1 MKVFISWSGE
11 LSKNIAEV
19 IKKWLP
25 CIIQSVEVFFSPDDI
40 EKGENWDTKV
50 STELLECKY
59 GIICLTKENVSAP
72 WIHFESGALAKA
84 LDSRVA
90 TLMINV
96 TPTDIKGPLSRYQ
109 ATKLDKDDFFQLIK
123 NINEQL
129 ETQLNIEVLK
139 TLFNTL
145 WDKINNDFK
154 NLLEKYQDISPKKKK
169 GIKNDEALDEILL
182 LLRKLNS
189 TVSSPTNIL
198 PPDYISRILETSRRY
213 DKGNEIYHN
222 QLLFQLLDYI
232 GKVLA
237 ICKKDKDM
245 IHYALELKIPTLLS
259 IVRRNINRR
268 APKSV
273 LIEYEELHNSFDL
286 LYNDLYLP
294 EPQKEL

>member
-145 WDKINNDFK
+145 WDEINNAFK

-198 PPDYISRILETSRRY
+198 PPDYISGILETSRRY

-232 GKVLA
+232 GKVLE

-268 APKSV
+268 TPKSV
-273 LIEYEELHNSFDL
+273 LIEYEELRNSFDF

>member
-139 TLFNTL
+139 TLFNNL

-198 PPDYISRILETSRRY
+198 PPDYISEILETSRRY
-213 DKGNEIYHN
+213 DNGNEFYHN

-232 GKVLA
+232 GKILA
-237 ICKKDKDM
+237 ICKKDNDM
-245 IHYALELKIPTLLS
+245 IHYSLELQIPTLLN
-259 IVRRNINRR
+259 IIRRYINRR
-268 APKSV
+268 TPKSI
-273 LIEYEELHNSFDL
+273 LIEYKELRHSFDL

>member
-19 IKKWLP
+19 INKWLP

-145 WDKINNDFK
+145 WDEINNDFK

-198 PPDYISRILETSRRY
+198 PPDYISGILETSRRY

-232 GKVLA
+232 GKVLE

-268 APKSV
+268 TPKSV
-273 LIEYEELHNSFDL
+273 LIEYEELRNSFDF

>member
-50 STELLECKY
+50 STKLLECKY

-198 PPDYISRILETSRRY
+198 PPDYISGILETSRRY

-232 GKVLA
+232 GKVLE

-245 IHYALELKIPTLLS
+245 IHYVLELKIPTLLS

-273 LIEYEELHNSFDL
+273 LIEYEELRNSFDF

>member
-19 IKKWLP
+19 IKTWLP

-40 EKGENWDTKV
+40 EKGENWNTKV

-198 PPDYISRILETSRRY
+198 PPDYISGILETSRRY

-232 GKVLA
+232 GKVLE

-273 LIEYEELHNSFDL
+273 LIEYEELRNSFDF

>member
-19 IKKWLP
+19 IKTWLP

-198 PPDYISRILETSRRY
+198 PPDYISGILETSRRY

-232 GKVLA
+232 GKVLE
-237 ICKKDKDM
+237 ICKKNKDM

-273 LIEYEELHNSFDL
+273 LIEYEELRNSFDF
-286 LYNDLYLP
+286 LYNDLYLS

>member
-19 IKKWLP
+19 IKTWLP

-72 WIHFESGALAKA
+72 WIHFESVALAKA

-198 PPDYISRILETSRRY
+198 PPDYISGILETSRRY

-232 GKVLA
+232 GKVLE

-273 LIEYEELHNSFDL
+273 LIEYEELRNSFDF
-286 LYNDLYLP
+286 LYNDLYLS

>member
-198 PPDYISRILETSRRY
+198 PPDYISGILETSRRY

-259 IVRRNINRR
+259 IVRRNINRH

>member
-19 IKKWLP
+19 IKTWLP

-198 PPDYISRILETSRRY
+198 PPDYISGILETSRRY

-232 GKVLA
+232 GKVLE

-273 LIEYEELHNSFDL
+273 LIEYEELRNSFDF

>member
-198 PPDYISRILETSRRY
+198 PPDYISGILETSRRY

-268 APKSV
+268 TPKSV

-294 EPQKEL
+294 ESQKEL

>member
-19 IKKWLP
+19 IKTWLP

-198 PPDYISRILETSRRY
+198 PPDYISGILETSRRY

-232 GKVLA
+232 GKVLE

-273 LIEYEELHNSFDL
+273 LIEYEELRNSFDF
-286 LYNDLYLP
+286 LYNDLYLS

>member
-198 PPDYISRILETSRRY
+198 PPDYISGILETSRRY

-259 IVRRNINRR
+259 IVRRNINRH
-268 APKSV
+268 APRSV

>member
-145 WDKINNDFK
+145 WDEINNDFK

-198 PPDYISRILETSRRY
+198 PPDYISGILETSRRY

-232 GKVLA
+232 GKVLE

-268 APKSV
+268 TPKSV
-273 LIEYEELHNSFDL
+273 LIEYEELRNSFDF

>member
-19 IKKWLP
+19 IKTWLP

-198 PPDYISRILETSRRY
+198 PPDYISGILETSRRY

-232 GKVLA
+232 GKVLE

-245 IHYALELKIPTLLS
+245 IHYVLELKIPTLLS

-273 LIEYEELHNSFDL
+273 LIEYEELRNSFDF
-286 LYNDLYLP
+286 LYNDLYLS

>member
-139 TLFNTL
+139 TLFNNL

-198 PPDYISRILETSRRY
+198 PPDYISGILETSRRY

-232 GKVLA
+232 GKVLE

-273 LIEYEELHNSFDL
+273 LIEYEELRNSFDF

>member
-59 GIICLTKENVSAP
+59 SIICLTKENVSAP

>member
-109 ATKLDKDDFFQLIK
+109 ATKLEKDDFFQLIK

-198 PPDYISRILETSRRY
+198 PPDYISGILETSRRY

-232 GKVLA
+232 GKVLV

>member
-198 PPDYISRILETSRRY
+198 PPDYISGILETSRRY

>member
-145 WDKINNDFK
+145 WDEINNDFK

-198 PPDYISRILETSRRY
+198 PPDYISGILETSRRY

-232 GKVLA
+232 GKVLE

-245 IHYALELKIPTLLS
+245 IHYALELQIPTLLS

-268 APKSV
+268 TPKSV
-273 LIEYEELHNSFDL
+273 LIEYEELRNSFDF

>member
-25 CIIQSVEVFFSPDDI
+25 CLIQSVEVFFSPDDI

-145 WDKINNDFK
+145 WDEINNDFK

-198 PPDYISRILETSRRY
+198 PPDYISGILETSRRY

>member
-19 IKKWLP
+19 IKTWLP

-40 EKGENWDTKV
+40 EKGENWNTKV

-96 TPTDIKGPLSRYQ
+96 TPTYIKGPLSRYQ

-198 PPDYISRILETSRRY
+198 PPDYISGILETSRRY

-232 GKVLA
+232 GKVLE

-273 LIEYEELHNSFDL
+273 LIEYEELRNSFDF

>member
-19 IKKWLP
+19 IKTWLP

-40 EKGENWDTKV
+40 EKGENWNTKV
-50 STELLECKY
+50 STELFECKY

-72 WIHFESGALAKA
+72 CIHFESGALAKA

-198 PPDYISRILETSRRY
+198 PPDYISGILETSRRY

-232 GKVLA
+232 GKVLE

-273 LIEYEELHNSFDL
+273 LIEYEELRNSFDF